1 MTGQQPA
8 DAHFADPGAHARFAF
23 DARRWTRYEVITVAL
38 SLLLLFFLSRPW
50 YNVRF
55 ANCPPPGFGAP
66 CQITVIGSV
75 GGADAH
81 AYLWVTMLS
90 FLVILA
96 ILILRAGFA
105 RVPFLIW
112 PTDRPLLAGA
122 ACANLV
128 IVLTAFLMKSGIAS
142 VHPNRIPAFSEL
154 SITWESGAYTALA
167 IAAAAAVTAVLNLA
181 GARRRGQRDHL

>member
-1 MTGQQPA
+1 
-8 DAHFADPGAHARFAF
+8 
-23 DARRWTRYEVITVAL
+23 
-38 SLLLLFFLSRPW
+38 
-50 YNVRF
+50 
-55 ANCPPPGFGAP
+55 
-66 CQITVIGSV
+66 V

-81 AYLWVTMLS
+81 AYLWVTMLP